1 MSFAQVYTRSVV
13 GLHAPAVIIE
23 VHLSQGLPALTIVG
37 LPEAAVRESKD
48 RVRSAILNSGF
59 QFPNRRLTINLAP
72 ADLPKDGA
80 RLDLPIAIGILA
92 ASDQLDPEV
101 LSGFEFIGEL
111 ALNGELRQVTG
122 SLAVARAIKA
132 EDLVQKKQQRQNTET
147 LLNKDTLPKR
157 QLSEKQPSSTDL
169 LNKLTEEPLT
179 EPQQS
184 RQLIVPKANGAE
196 ASRVEGIEVLAAQNL
211 KAVCDHLQAL
221 AYPSEQIEQLQVV
234 APTPAQQ
241 HAGYKVDL
249 ADVKGQ
255 HHARRALEIAAAGGH
270 SLLFT
275 GPPGSGKTLMA
286 SRLPT
291 ILPDLSA
298 EDALEVASTYSV
310 ADSDYD
316 YGTRPFRQVHH
327 TISAVALVGGGS
339 RPKPGEI
346 TLANKG
352 VLFLDELPEFERA
365 VLEVL
370 RQPLEAKQIT
380 ISRANS
386 QMTFPANFQLVAAM
400 NPCPCGYDGDASGR
414 CRCRPEQIKR
424 YQDKLSGPLLDR
436 IDLHITVPAL
446 PIADLQNA
454 QAGESSEQVRLRV
467 AAAHQRQLQRQQKV
481 NNQLSPSEI
490 DDYVPLGEGEQQL
503 LQLAQQRL
511 NLSARG
517 YHRVLRVARTIA
529 DLADSDG
536 VTSIHIS
543 EALSYRSK

>member
-13 GLHAPAVIIE
+13 GLHAPQVIIE

-37 LPEAAVRESKD
+37 LPAAAVRESKD
-48 RVRSAILNSGF
+48 RVRSAIINSGF

-92 ASDQLDPEV
+92 ASGQLEPET
-101 LSGFEFIGEL
+101 LSRFEFIGEL
-111 ALNGELRQVTG
+111 ALNGELRQVSG

-132 EDLVQKKQQRQNTET
+132 EMLAACKNTEQ
-147 LLNKDTLPKR
+147 D
-157 QLSEKQPSSTDL
+157 SSL
-169 LNKLTEEPLT
+169 
-179 EPQQS
+179 
-184 RQLIVPKANGAE
+184 RQLIVPCDNGAE
-196 ASRVEGIEVLAAQNL
+196 ASRVDGVTILAAQNL
-211 KAVCDHLQAL
+211 KAVCNHLQSL
-221 AYPSEQIEQLQVV
+221 ADSSLIDERLEVV
-234 APTPAQQ
+234 QANAAQSKV
-241 HAGYKVDL
+241 AYKVDL

-270 SLLFT
+270 SILFT

-291 ILPDLSA
+291 ILPDLSD

-352 VLFLDELPEFERA
+352 ILFLDELPEFDRT

-386 QMTFPANFQLVAAM
+386 QLTFPANFQLVAAM
-400 NPCPCGYDGDASGR
+400 NPCPCGYDGDGSGR

-454 QAGESSEQVRLRV
+454 QAGETSEQVRTRV
-467 AAAHQRQLQRQQKV
+467 AAAHQQQLERQKKV
-481 NNQLSPSEI
+481 NNELSPSEI
-490 DDYVPLGEGEQQL
+490 DKYIHLGAGEQQL

-529 DLADSDG
+529 DLADSEG
-536 VTSIHIS
+536 ITSAHVS

>member
-13 GLHAPAVIIE
+13 GLHAPQVIIE

-37 LPEAAVRESKD
+37 LPAAAVRESKD

-92 ASDQLDPEV
+92 ASGQLEPEV

-111 ALNGELRQVTG
+111 ALNGELRQVSG

-132 EDLVQKKQQRQNTET
+132 ESLVAKPATDDEQA
-147 LLNKDTLPKR
+147 PH
-157 QLSEKQPSSTDL
+157 QL
-169 LNKLTEEPLT
+169 
-179 EPQQS
+179 
-184 RQLIVPKANGAE
+184 RQLIVPIDNGAE
-196 ASRVEGIEVLAAQNL
+196 ASRVDGVEILGAQSL
-211 KAVCDHLQAL
+211 KAVCGHLQSL
-221 AYPSEQIEQLQVV
+221 ADPSVTTERLEIVT
-234 APTPAQQ
+234 PSPAQQ

-286 SRLPT
+286 SRLST
-291 ILPDLSA
+291 ILPDLSD

-352 VLFLDELPEFERA
+352 VLFLDELPEFERT

-454 QAGESSEQVRLRV
+454 QAGETSEQVRVRV
-467 AAAHQRQLQRQQKV
+467 AAAHQRQMSRQKKV
-481 NNQLSPSEI
+481 NNELSPSEI
-490 DDYVPLGEGEQQL
+490 DTYIKLGEGEQQL

-529 DLADSDG
+529 DLADSIDI
-536 VTSIHIS
+536 TSAHVS

>member
-13 GLHAPAVIIE
+13 GLHAPKVIIE

-92 ASDQLDPEV
+92 ASGQLSPDV

-132 EDLVQKKQQRQNTET
+132 EGLAIKMSQAVEDKGESLSPT
-147 LLNKDTLPKR
+147 LLALQATPH
-157 QLSEKQPSSTDL
+157 
-169 LNKLTEEPLT
+169 
-179 EPQQS
+179 
-184 RQLIVPKANGAE
+184 LIVPSHNGAE
-196 ASRVEGIEVLAAQNL
+196 ASRVDGITILAAPSL
-211 KAVCDHLQAL
+211 KDVCDHLQSL
-221 AYPSEQIEQLQVV
+221 SGVIDSDKQLQVV
-234 APTPAQQ
+234 QPSPAPQQ
-241 HAGYKVDL
+241 VGYQVDL

-291 ILPDLSA
+291 ILPDLSP

-310 ADSDYD
+310 ADSNYY

-352 VLFLDELPEFERA
+352 VLFLDELPEFDRT

-400 NPCPCGYDGDASGR
+400 NPCPCGYDGDTSGR
-414 CRCRPEQIKR
+414 CR
-424 YQDKLSGPLLDR
+424 
-436 IDLHITVPAL
+436 
-446 PIADLQNA
+446 
-454 QAGESSEQVRLRV
+454 
-467 AAAHQRQLQRQQKV
+467 
-481 NNQLSPSEI
+481 
-490 DDYVPLGEGEQQL
+490 
-503 LQLAQQRL
+503 
-511 NLSARG
+511 
-517 YHRVLRVARTIA
+517 
-529 DLADSDG
+529 
-536 VTSIHIS
+536 
-543 EALSYRSK
+543 

>member
-13 GLHAPAVIIE
+13 GLHAPQVIIE

-37 LPEAAVRESKD
+37 LPAAAVRESKD

-92 ASDQLDPEV
+92 ASGQLEPEV

-111 ALNGELRQVTG
+111 ALNGELRQVSG
-122 SLAVARAIKA
+122 SLAVARAMKA
-132 EDLVQKKQQRQNTET
+132 ESLVAKSAIADEQA
-147 LLNKDTLPKR
+147 PR
-157 QLSEKQPSSTDL
+157 QL
-169 LNKLTEEPLT
+169 
-179 EPQQS
+179 QQIRQL
-184 RQLIVPKANGAE
+184 RQLIVPIDNGAE
-196 ASRVEGIEVLAAQNL
+196 ASRVEGVEILGAQSL
-211 KAVCDHLQAL
+211 KAVCDHLQSL
-221 AYPSEQIEQLQVV
+221 ADPSVITERLEVV
-234 APTPAQQ
+234 TPSPAQQ
-241 HAGYKVDL
+241 HIGYQVDL

-291 ILPDLSA
+291 ILPDLSD

-352 VLFLDELPEFERA
+352 VLFLDELPEF
-365 VLEVL
+365 
-370 RQPLEAKQIT
+370 
-380 ISRANS
+380 
-386 QMTFPANFQLVAAM
+386 
-400 NPCPCGYDGDASGR
+400 
-414 CRCRPEQIKR
+414 
-424 YQDKLSGPLLDR
+424 DR
-436 IDLHITVPAL
+436 TV
-446 PIADLQNA
+446 
-454 QAGESSEQVRLRV
+454 
-467 AAAHQRQLQRQQKV
+467 
-481 NNQLSPSEI
+481 
-490 DDYVPLGEGEQQL
+490 
-503 LQLAQQRL
+503 
-511 NLSARG
+511 
-517 YHRVLRVARTIA
+517 
-529 DLADSDG
+529 
-536 VTSIHIS
+536 
-543 EALSYRSK
+543 

>member
-1 MSFAQVYTRSVV
+1 
-13 GLHAPAVIIE
+13 
-23 VHLSQGLPALTIVG
+23 
-37 LPEAAVRESKD
+37 
-48 RVRSAILNSGF
+48 
-59 QFPNRRLTINLAP
+59 
-72 ADLPKDGA
+72 
-80 RLDLPIAIGILA
+80 
-92 ASDQLDPEV
+92 
-101 LSGFEFIGEL
+101 
-111 ALNGELRQVTG
+111 
-122 SLAVARAIKA
+122 
-132 EDLVQKKQQRQNTET
+132 
-147 LLNKDTLPKR
+147 
-157 QLSEKQPSSTDL
+157 
-169 LNKLTEEPLT
+169 
-179 EPQQS
+179 
-184 RQLIVPKANGAE
+184 
-196 ASRVEGIEVLAAQNL
+196 
-211 KAVCDHLQAL
+211 
-221 AYPSEQIEQLQVV
+221 
-234 APTPAQQ
+234 
-241 HAGYKVDL
+241 
-249 ADVKGQ
+249 
-255 HHARRALEIAAAGGH
+255 
-270 SLLFT
+270 
-275 GPPGSGKTLMA
+275 MA

-352 VLFLDELPEFERA
+352 VLFLDELPEFERS

-400 NPCPCGYDGDASGR
+400 NPCPCGYDGDVSNR

-446 PIADLQNA
+446 PIADLQNSSR
-454 QAGESSEQVRLRV
+454 GESSETVRARV
-467 AAAHQRQLQRQQKV
+467 TAANERQIRRQNKA
-481 NNQLSPSEI
+481 NNELSPSEL
-490 DDYVPLGEGEQQL
+490 DQYVELGASEQQL
-503 LQLAQQRL
+503 LQMAQQRL

-529 DLADSDG
+529 DLADSTDI
-536 VTSIHIS
+536 TSAHVS

>member
-13 GLHAPAVIIE
+13 GLHAPQVIIE

-37 LPEAAVRESKD
+37 LPAAAVRESKD

-92 ASDQLDPEV
+92 ASGQLEPDG
-101 LSGFEFIGEL
+101 LSTFEFIGEL

-132 EDLVQKKQQRQNTET
+132 ESIKKEAIKKEP
-147 LLNKDTLPKR
+147 LNKEA
-157 QLSEKQPSSTDL
+157 SVACA
-169 LNKLTEEPLT
+169 PL
-179 EPQQS
+179 
-184 RQLIVPKANGAE
+184 RQLIVPLDNGSE
-196 ASRVEGIEVLAAQNL
+196 ASRVEGVTVLAAQSL
-211 KAVCDHLQAL
+211 KDVCAHLQAIAHPDGAL
-221 AYPSEQIEQLQVV
+221 EAQLPVV
-234 APTPAQQ
+234 PLNCWQASAS
-241 HAGYKVDL
+241 YRVDL

-352 VLFLDELPEFERA
+352 VLFLDELPEFERS

-386 QMTFPANFQLVAAM
+386 QLTFPANFQLVAAM
-400 NPCPCGYDGDASGR
+400 NPCPCGYDGDGSGR
-414 CRCRPEQIKR
+414 CHCRPEQIKR

-446 PIADLQNA
+446 PIADLQNST
-454 QAGESSEQVRLRV
+454 AGETSEQVRLRV
-467 AAAHQRQLQRQQKV
+467 DAAYKRQLARQQKV
-481 NNQLSPSEI
+481 NNELSPSELDTHI
-490 DDYVPLGEGEQQL
+490 QLGDSEKQL
-503 LQLAQQRL
+503 LELAQQRL

-529 DLADSDG
+529 DLADSEHI
-536 VTSIHIS
+536 TSAHVS